1 MKRSRG
7 FTLIEL
13 LVVIAIIALLVSIL
27 VPSLSRARELAK
39 RALCGGNLNGLG
51 KGMAMYATENKDKPP
66 IMPDVDQSV
75 AEYTADLQMG
85 TWARVEH
92 GTDPSGARKA
102 GLGAGAQSN
111 LCLLVE
117 ARSVPW
123 KMFLCPSTQTQEA
136 DRSIASYGLGYLNT
150 STDPDT
156 PVSYIDYGLQIPY
169 TGDSGQNWCPWT
181 ANMDGQI
188 VIMGDQAP
196 KGEGVDLR
204 TTWSDNHGNQVENIL
219 FAAGNVKRSDAKVE
233 EPEPGSFNAGGWG
246 NNNIYTMD
254 IWTWEPRDANSEGS
268 LETPFLEDFGD
279 TCDYPASTMDTVLY
293 DW

>member
-51 KGMAMYATENKDKPP
+51 KGMAMYSTENNDKPP
-66 IMPDVDQSV
+66 ILPDLDQTT
-75 AEYTADLQMG
+75 AEYTEDLKMG
-85 TWARVEH
+85 TWARVET
-92 GTDPSGARKA
+92 GQDPTGATKA
-102 GLGAGAQSN
+102 GLGNGAQNN

-117 ARSVPW
+117 SRSVPW

-136 DRSIASYGLGYLNT
+136 DRSIASYGLGYAA
-150 STDPDT
+150 DPN
-156 PVSYIDYGLQIPY
+156 VSYIDYGLQIPY
-169 TGDSGQNWCPWT
+169 MGPSGENKCPWT

-196 KGEGVDLR
+196 KGTDVDLL
-204 TTWSDNHGNQVENIL
+204 TTWSDNHGNECENIMY
-219 FAAGNVKRSDAKVE
+219 AAGNVKRSDAKVDA
-233 EPEPGSFNAGGWG
+233 PGSGSYNAGGWG

-254 IWTWEPRDANSEGS
+254 VWDSPTVDNPKLTA
-268 LETPFLEDFGD
+268 FGT
-279 TCDYPASTMDTVLY
+279 TCDYPASTKDTVLY
-293 DW
+293 DWD